1 MLSEIEQIFPTICTN
16 MKLDIDQIVE
26 VRKNRSKLFN
36 EQYFTNRFWDIILL
50 LYAHEINGLPIDA
63 KAIAKNL
70 TLSNASVLRYLQALF
85 DDDVICA
92 FDGKTEEPVDLA
104 NDNLTLTSLGFENVG
119 TIIQQT
125 RRVFDSST
133 KP

>member
-16 MKLDIDQIVE
+16 MKLDIDEIVS

-50 LYAHEINGLPIDA
+50 LYGHEINALPIDA

-70 TLSNASVLRYLQALF
+70 ELGDRSVLRYLQVLF

-92 FDGKTEEPVDLA
+92 FDGTTEEPVDLA
-104 NDNLTLTSLGFENVG
+104 RNNLTLTLLGFENVG

-125 RRVFDSST
+125 RKVFDSST